1 MQFFVVSNGVDTKYF
16 ANSDKEINF
25 EHTFFWSDNENN
37 RISNFFD
44 FTMYFL
50 AKCHVAK
57 MIARYMVIDENSN
70 SLMIMRPYQV
80 YAVEALVDR
89 ATETNNNAYVWHTT
103 GSGKTLT
110 SFKLCKL
117 IKDEPNVAK
126 VFFLVDRRDLD
137 HQTMEQFNR
146 FEPDSVDLTH
156 STGQLVKYI
165 ADSTKQLIVATMQ
178 KIANACNNPK
188 YFDVL
193 VKFQDKKV
201 VFVIDECHRS
211 QFGEMHKSIQGKF
224 PNAQYFGFT
233 GTPRFNENPS
243 ADGRTTADIFQKLK
257 HSYLIKDAIR
267 EGNVLG
273 FNIDYV
279 KTINY
284 TFNETDDMEVEAID
298 SDEAIMAPARIEMVS
313 KDVLQRWKYK
323 TRNGNYNAIMTVK
336 SIAMLIQYYKAFKK

>member
-1 MQFFVVSNGVDTKYF
+1 MCSFFVVSNGVDTKYF

-117 IKDEPNVAK
+117 IKDEPNIAK

-137 HQTMEQFNR
+137 HQTIEQFNR
-146 FEPDSVDLTH
+146 FEPDSVDLTD
-156 STGQLVKYI
+156 STEQLVKYI
-165 ADSTKQLIVATMQ
+165 ADSTKQLIVATM
-178 KIANACNNPK
+178 
-188 YFDVL
+188 
-193 VKFQDKKV
+193 
-201 VFVIDECHRS
+201 
-211 QFGEMHKSIQGKF
+211 
-224 PNAQYFGFT
+224 
-233 GTPRFNENPS
+233 
-243 ADGRTTADIFQKLK
+243 
-257 HSYLIKDAIR
+257 
-267 EGNVLG
+267 
-273 FNIDYV
+273 
-279 KTINY
+279 
-284 TFNETDDMEVEAID
+284 
-298 SDEAIMAPARIEMVS
+298 
-313 KDVLQRWKYK
+313 
-323 TRNGNYNAIMTVK
+323 
-336 SIAMLIQYYKAFKK
+336 